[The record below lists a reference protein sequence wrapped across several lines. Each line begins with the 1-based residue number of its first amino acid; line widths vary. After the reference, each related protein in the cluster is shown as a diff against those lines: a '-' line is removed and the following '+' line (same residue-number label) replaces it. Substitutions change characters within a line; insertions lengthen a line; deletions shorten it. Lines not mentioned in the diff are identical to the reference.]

1 MKNANWQAYAD
12 WTESLRQ
19 RNSIAGI
26 HVSVFTASET
36 LFEHGFGHR
45 HVARGL
51 LPDADTMFGLGSV
64 TKSFTALAILRA
76 ATDGL
81 LSLDDPVTR
90 WLPEFT
96 LWEGRTAP
104 VVRQLLNQ
112 TSGLPALDTLVHAMA
127 ESGRGDPTE
136 AFDPVPPPEQIAPTG
151 TAVEV
156 IEYLNRTAKV
166 EEPGGV
172 FCYQNDAWGLL
183 GEIVTR
189 ATGVRFQDFVE
200 REIAGRLGM
209 NRTTF
214 DLQRLL
220 ADPNAT
226 MLYALD
232 PAGQLMESP
241 KWHDSDPLAGAGFLR
256 STGRDM
262 TSYVRFLMKGDGSVL
277 GISDQ
282 LLAEMRSAQ
291 VWCGQNQFYGYGLIT
306 WPDWYGVTLIG
317 HSGGIKGVSSHM
329 GFVPELGVGFS
340 VLTNLEHQPA
350 DMIALGAVNTLLDL
364 PLDTPRFEP
373 EQEPVSEADVAQ
385 LLGEYRSGEPWG
397 IIRLEQEADGSLL
410 VKEGEDA
417 QEFGAFL
424 VSPSLI
430 GVQGT
435 DQLRYVDVLRDD
447 AGTVWGVHSG
457 KRILYRL

>member
-1 MKNANWQAYAD
+1 MNNANWQAYAD

-19 RNSIAGI
+19 RNSIPGI
-26 HVSVFTASET
+26 HVTVFTARET

-45 HVARGL
+45 HIARNL
-51 LPDADTMFGLGSV
+51 RPDADTMFGLGSV
-64 TKSFTALAILRA
+64 TKSFTALAVLRA
-76 ATDGL
+76 VSDGL
-81 LSLDDPVTR
+81 LSLDDTVTR

-127 ESGRGDPTE
+127 DSSRGDPTE
-136 AFDPVPPPEQIAPTG
+136 AFDPVLPPEETAPTR

-156 IEYLNRTAKV
+156 MEYLNRTARV

-183 GEIVTR
+183 GEIVSR

-220 ADPNAT
+220 ADSNAT

-232 PAGQLMESP
+232 PQGQLMESP
-241 KWHDSDPLAGAGFLR
+241 KWQDSDPLAGAGFLR

-262 TSYVRFLMKGDGSVL
+262 TSYVRFLMAGNGSAL
-277 GISDQ
+277 GIEDR
-282 LLAEMRSAQ
+282 LLAEMCSPQ

-306 WPDWYGVTLIG
+306 WKDWHGVTLIG
-317 HSGGIKGVSSHM
+317 HSGGIKGISSHI
-329 GFVPELGVGFS
+329 GFVPELGIGFS

-350 DMIALGAVNTLLDL
+350 DKIALGAVNTLLDL

-373 EQEPVSEADVAQ
+373 VQENVSETDVAE

-397 IIRLEQEADGSLL
+397 IIRLERRADGSL
-410 VKEGEDA
+410 VTVEG
-417 QEFGAFL
+417 QEAEETEAFL

-430 GVQGT
+430 GVKGT
-435 DQLRYVDVLRDD
+435 EQLRYVDVLRDD
-447 AGTVWGVHSG
+447 AGKVWGVHAG